1 MSIFVGITGLSGSGK
16 DTLAD
21 ILTSIAA
28 KRGIQSICLKLSD
41 EIREDALN
49 SGINFEQINR
59 QILIKIG
66 NYLRSTYGGGI
77 LAKRVLE
84 RISTKL
90 LPLEFGVIVITGIRN
105 PEEVEVFRN
114 ELQESFILIGVDADP
129 SVRRTRK
136 LTRKQYKE
144 DINPSED
151 IDKADEDI
159 GIKTCIEMSQ
169 IRFRNN
175 GTKEE
180 LIEQAQG
187 LFARYT
193 TIS

>member
-1 MSIFVGITGLSGSGK
+1 MSIIVGITGLSGSGK

-21 ILTSIAA
+21 ILTSIAV

-49 SGINFEQINR
+49 SGVNFDQINR
-59 QILIKIG
+59 KILIRIG
-66 NYLRSTYGGGI
+66 NHLRSTYGGGI
-77 LAKRVLE
+77 LAKRILE

-90 LPLEFGVIVITGIRN
+90 SLLEFGIIIITGIRN
-105 PEEVEVFRN
+105 PEEVEVFQN
-114 ELQESFILIGVDADP
+114 ELQEKFVLVGVEADP
-129 SVRRTRK
+129 SVRRARK

-144 DINPSED
+144 DANPSED

-169 IRFRNN
+169 IRFGNN

-180 LIEQAQG
+180 LIEQAQE
-187 LFARYT
+187 LFARY
-193 TIS
+193 ISSP